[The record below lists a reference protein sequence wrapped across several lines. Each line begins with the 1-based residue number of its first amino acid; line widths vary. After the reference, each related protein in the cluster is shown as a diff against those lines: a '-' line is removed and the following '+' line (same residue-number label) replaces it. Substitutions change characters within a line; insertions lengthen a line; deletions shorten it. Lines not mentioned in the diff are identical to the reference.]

1 MLSKRTSSKP
11 ASLGVRRVGRERC
24 PTRDRQAQGGE
35 ATRFPTDF
43 EFPTGRNEHLPP
55 GTLNVRRSLQCTK
68 RVARLHPP
76 AQTDCTMERASG
88 VVSPKEREKMMHK
101 IGKQKTTPPPPSP
114 IRLGRKRGRRKR
126 QDAAR
131 ARLLIHTSSSSALP
145 SFFPNRRRPEV
156 GSFNVEERDGKAA
169 SSSPSEGTGEV
180 HFSALYINCRLV
192 CCRLQAGAR
201 ARQ

>member
-101 IGKQKTTPPPPSP
+101 IGEAEDNAAAAAIAYSSWKEK
-114 IRLGRKRGRRKR
+114 RKKEE
-126 QDAAR
+126 A
-131 ARLLIHTSSSSALP
+131 
-145 SFFPNRRRPEV
+145 RRRPRPPPYSHKFIF
-156 GSFNVEERDGKAA
+156 GPSFLLPQSPA
-169 SSSPSEGTGEV
+169 S
-180 HFSALYINCRLV
+180 
-192 CCRLQAGAR
+192 
-201 ARQ
+201 